1 MLVIR
6 EAQMQVLSGLR
17 RDAFNVRCE
26 THLKANFACCAAM
39 SPRELR
45 TMVEQGT
52 ARAMSYGIEAERDV
66 CKFLNLIA
74 VLGRD
79 FDLRYQWARKTL
91 ASDAGP
97 RLRLNRLYEQAIRA
111 ADSGAVR

>member
-1 MLVIR
+1 MLLIR
-6 EAQMQVLSGLR
+6 ESQIQVLSSSR
-17 RDAFNVRCE
+17 RESFTVRCE
-26 THLKANFACCAAM
+26 SHLRANFASCAAM

-52 ARAMSYGIEAERDV
+52 ARARSYGIEAERDV

-79 FDLRYQWARKTL
+79 FDLRFQWARKTL

-97 RLRLNRLYEQAIRA
+97 RLRLNRLYERAIRA
-111 ADSGAVR
+111 ADSGAL

>member
-1 MLVIR
+1 MLLIR
-6 EAQMQVLSGLR
+6 ESQMQALSGLR
-17 RDAFNVRCE
+17 RSAFIVRCE
-26 THLKANFACCAAM
+26 AHLRANFAACAAM
-39 SPRELR
+39 SSRELR

-79 FDLRYQWARKTL
+79 FDLRLHWARKTL
-91 ASDAGP
+91 ASGAGP
-97 RLRLNRLYEQAIRA
+97 RLRLNRLYEQAIRV
-111 ADSGAVR
+111 ADSGVVQ